1 MNKMARMHSRRKG
14 KSGSK
19 RPFSDK
25 TRVWVKYSAEEVSK
39 IIDKL
44 HKSGKNP
51 SQIGMILRDSYG
63 IPNVRTILEKRLISS
78 MKEKNIK
85 FEIPEDIMYLIKKE
99 MSIAKHLSRNKKDMP
114 SKRGLQLTESK
125 IRRLVKHY
133 KRAGVLPKD
142 WVYDREKAKLI
153 IG

>member
-1 MNKMARMHSRRKG
+1 MARMHSRRKG

-19 RPFSDK
+19 RPLSDK
-25 TRVWVKYSAEEVSK
+25 NKVWVKYSAEEVSK

-44 HKSGKNP
+44 HKSGKKP
-51 SQIGMILRDSYG
+51 SQIGMILRDGYG
-63 IPNVRTILEKRLISS
+63 IPNVRTILKKRLTTS

-85 FEIPEDIMYLIKKE
+85 FEIPEDLMYLIRKE
-99 MSIAKHLSRNKKDMP
+99 MNVAKHLDKNKKDMP

-133 KRAGVLPKD
+133 KKNGVLPKD
-142 WVYDREKAKLI
+142 WVYNREKAKLI